1 MEGTLHTLDDTM
13 HDTMSDAHLVD
24 NHIMD
29 GTEPIVEEEVLS
41 VDVELAKQKEIFKD
55 FSTEFQRL
63 QLSPGGPL
71 GEYFEAVQALA
82 QWLIRQSSR
91 FPDFPLTDSKPD
103 QDALSSI
110 NDILAR
116 LHAEIITQ
124 KSEHAKTSNVK
135 LREFH
140 WVADIQ
146 KKLDDVISQVKEVE
160 ATLDGVEESR
170 RRTHDDPANGQL
182 SDVIV
187 TGFISTSQLD
197 EWYTRVVEIE
207 ELLHNVDEKI
217 NDIHQLQV
225 QHRQYRIP
233 TELKQNI
240 DNTISTSV
248 NSLKSK
254 IAEIKTAIEYERKIC
269 RWFDEAKEIEKWIAD
284 TQSRTNQLEVPDFIN
299 KQEWTE
305 EEQNL
310 EVIVDERRKM
320 IDAITADVEQF
331 KQDRIDLLN
340 SKADDIIADTKDSSN
355 QDDQAVIDLITKQR
369 KNLDDKLAK
378 LTDYIT
384 LILSQTTVER
394 YTGLLKNLNDLQKM
408 RLHMQSVRK
417 LIAQQNDAE
426 LVTGDVKEVEV
437 EITNYQPE
445 LPTDDSALSKAVRQ
459 RHSKLLI
466 TIQNIRVAVE
476 ENKLQMAAYLS
487 PSSPSSPTSAGSDFD
502 RLSSEIQER
511 LESFSIRLVPPPVY
525 MLETDS
531 ENDEPERV
539 HGLTCNDDHVEEL
552 TERYGSIESELVS
565 FERSIWVEFWLNSE
579 RAKRVR
585 GTEVK
590 ERINEL
596 ETKFAEVK
604 GFMELRKSDLV
615 RIKEGREFAKKA
627 HAIQDQFDIVK
638 GKMRRGDVET
648 TTDASIQELD
658 NHMSEA
664 QTLLDGLCI
673 AHTPMMA
680 EDFDDSSF
688 RESFEKI
695 ISEQQLVQDWIEE
708 VRIWF
713 REAER
718 IRIWIEQRIDVL
730 ENVPQVDVYQEGPAP
745 VTEEQ
750 VNTWQKEYEE
760 LEHDV
765 EKFDAEDMSRLRDHV
780 KNIMSSDKNTSNTMS
795 PADTMTISITLKT
808 LAFLDQLF
816 NMLKRRA
823 NELDCL
829 ALRVQWEQEYEEAM
843 KQWEGFITE
852 INDFI
857 KQRSRWKA
865 PTSTRADG
873 FYEAILQPS
882 YKENSAEAQ
891 TFGTRIS
898 KFKDSVI
905 AEAGRV
911 FDELVDVSA
920 TELPEHLLVRQEN
933 LEDRD
938 YEYLTL
944 YHTFAKNIVAQKKK
958 VLDYVSDAEAA
969 HLEGCRLRDDLIK
982 EESNPR
988 ASMENKYVAR
998 VKALNDKINN
1008 AWQTKG
1014 STVIYPTHPR
1024 HEESENAEVQEGVEK
1039 YYKCLQG
1046 LTSEVEE
1053 ALKAYQCAL
1062 RLFKTAEECKKEAAR
1077 LEKWIADKHKFLNKR
1092 KSDMLAK
1099 KTFTKE
1105 DVEKFFAD
1113 NTELTSNV
1121 ADFESKDLRD
1131 LLEKVAALVAEVRTI
1146 GTKCVNTDELENM
1159 MHTLEGRLAGLHEH
1173 IETDAEVLRK
1183 KMVESYMN
1191 QATEITSWIEPR
1203 LQTLLSIANDDTLGE
1218 QTEKRL
1224 RELISE
1230 VDRIETARQGY
1241 QAVTARQKELDDL
1254 WEALKNAVP
1263 EARQVLEQALLFVD
1277 VKEKANEILKKIAD
1291 LGKVI
1296 ENTDVKDMDHATT
1309 RDWHIKIKDIEE
1321 IEFFRLVRLYTNVIE
1336 SLREKPTKIT
1346 DKESSVL
1353 KSKLDQI
1360 SEAILGIKKL
1370 IGKKS
1375 DDFEAYQSSQVAYA
1389 HKVRIDDL
1397 QRWIEQTITNFADAT
1412 QYGLMVGKN
1421 EDQNNNNFQSLSLLF
1436 EEFTNELPERMNEL
1450 ESIKAEFQDISARGD
1465 IRELQDIIKWH
1476 DQLGTSWDRLELATS
1491 EMKGLVDKV
1500 KSWYDCHGSIYRVE
1514 TDIVNGLRQR
1524 IDKLGSTGYDE
1535 LAAEVNEL
1543 DDKIKEGYS
1552 RLEKAKVASHKI
1564 PEKPGEPL
1572 DAQNKLNFKDHH
1584 DDMTKRLDALSA
1596 ALKVALT
1603 AAHNASALAAFHAEA
1618 DRIISDCLE
1627 GTAIVKTR
1635 HDDLEISGY
1644 YALEVNALEKVLRGS
1659 IDGYTESEQKL
1670 RGLDDQ
1676 VNGSFKTEADSLI
1689 EQNPTIN
1696 KERILSIYNRVSDTL
1711 KGFSDAVA
1719 LERREL
1725 ELVRRLYAHAKAAR
1739 DIKAWIQGCKRAVLD
1754 IQVDVTD
1761 QELEIADLEEKVARF
1776 QPTVDTFVEMA
1787 RNALVPE
1794 ADSADIDVPQPEESN
1809 PKIKDA
1815 VQQRTDRV
1823 LDDWNALKDLL
1834 TTVRKSLNASRENQ
1848 EVSRAIK
1855 DILMAIG
1862 QVKERVLNIESYITG
1877 ETVIRLPTKED
1888 IDNGE
1893 RELDEIQAE
1902 IDHIL
1907 QPRIEALDEM
1917 LSNLTENATG
1927 YLQQRAGIAEA
1938 LTNLANIIDS
1948 KRNQLREANRL
1959 SIFGTKA
1966 DEMEAMISSLL
1977 EVIDAAS
1984 TATDN
1989 NLAALPKTEL
1999 QTRLI
2004 ELETKYQYYE
2014 PKISQELENIRIMAE
2029 AIKDDWRVEERLG
2042 TLTEQWAELKALA
2055 NTKKDELKRLLS
2067 GQKRAAQPSTRQR
2080 RAASNPSSG
2089 TAPSNS
2095 PVRTVTTRPS
2105 SRLTPRSS
2113 TSSLRTARSPSPASS
2128 RLTKRSVVS
2137 PNGSPSRHNVNYRS
2151 RLASPS
2157 STPRQTPSPTPGAP
2171 GTPRRPPIR
2180 LLPHSINNYVPDP
2193 NDQLDVEVARIVNAC
2208 PVKIKV
2214 SMVERESGKY
2224 MFGEVEPKLCYCRIL
2239 RSRMVMVR
2247 VGGGWAELSK
2257 FLVEHANLEQKYIP
2271 KARSFVGP
2279 NEIEPSSKAA
2289 DGARFHEAYI
2299 SLEPTGPRLREGET
2313 SSSPVAL
2320 KSSIAKRNVSSL
2332 DKYSKRFGRPS
2343 GSGSGYKRVD

>member
-1 MEGTLHTLDDTM
+1 MESTLHTLDDAM

-29 GTEPIVEEEVLS
+29 GAEHIVEEEVLS

-55 FSTEFQRL
+55 FATELQRL

-71 GEYFEAVQALA
+71 GVYFEAVQALA
-82 QWLIRQSSR
+82 QWLTRQSSR

-110 NDILAR
+110 NDTLAR
-116 LHAEIITQ
+116 LHADIITQ
-124 KSEHAKTSNVK
+124 KSEHAK
-135 LREFH
+135 
-140 WVADIQ
+140 
-146 KKLDDVISQVKEVE
+146 VKEVE

-170 RRTHDDPANGQL
+170 RRTHDDPVNGQL

-187 TGFISTSQLD
+187 TGFVSTSQLD
-197 EWYTRVVEIE
+197 EWYTKVVEIE
-207 ELLHNVDEKI
+207 ELLHHVDEKI
-217 NDIHQLQV
+217 NEIHQLQV
-225 QHRQYRIP
+225 QHKQYRIP
-233 TELKQNI
+233 TELKQKI
-240 DNTISTSV
+240 DDIISTS
-248 NSLKSK
+248 
-254 IAEIKTAIEYERKIC
+254 
-269 RWFDEAKEIEKWIAD
+269 AKETEKWIAD
-284 TQSRTNQLEVPDFIN
+284 TQNRTNQLEIPDFIN
-299 KQEWTE
+299 KQEWVE

-320 IDAITADVEQF
+320 IEAITADIEQF
-331 KQDRIDLLN
+331 KQDGIDALN
-340 SKADDIIADTKDSSN
+340 KKADDIIADTKDSSN

-384 LILSQTTVER
+384 LMLSQTTVER
-394 YTGLLKNLNDLQKM
+394 YTELLKNLNDLQKM

-426 LVTGDVKEVEV
+426 LVTEDVKIVEV

-459 RHSKLLI
+459 RHAKLLV

-476 ENKLQMAAYLS
+476 ENRLQMAAYLS

-511 LESFSIRLVPPPVY
+511 LESFSIRLLPPPVY

-585 GTEVK
+585 GAEVK
-590 ERINEL
+590 ERINEV

-604 GFMELRKSDLV
+604 GLMELRKSDLA
-615 RIKEGREFAKKA
+615 RIKEGREFAKKV

-664 QTLLDGLCI
+664 QSLLDGLCI

-680 EDFDDSSF
+680 ESFDDSSF
-688 RESFEKI
+688 REAFEKI

-713 REAER
+713 KEAER

-730 ENVPQVDVYQEGPAP
+730 ENVPQVDVFQEGPAP

-765 EKFDAEDMSRLRDHV
+765 ENFDAEDMSRLRDHV
-780 KNIMSSDKNTSNTMS
+780 KNIMSSDKTASNTMS

-829 ALRVQWEQEYEEAM
+829 ALRVQWEQEYEKAM
-843 KQWEGFITE
+843 KQWGDFITE
-852 INDFI
+852 IHDFI

-865 PTSTRADG
+865 PTATRADG
-873 FYEAILQPS
+873 FYEAIGQPS
-882 YKENSAEAQ
+882 YKENSTEAH
-891 TFGTRIS
+891 TFGTRIT

-905 AEAGRV
+905 AEAGRI
-911 FDELVDVSA
+911 FDELVEVSL

-938 YEYLTL
+938 YEHLTL
-944 YHTFAKNIVAQKKK
+944 YHTFAKNIVAQKKQ
-958 VLDYVSDAEAA
+958 VFDYVSDAEAA
-969 HLEGCRLRDDLIK
+969 HVEGCRLRDELIK

-998 VKALNDKINN
+998 VKALNDKINK

-1014 STVIYPTHPR
+1014 STVIYPTHAR

-1039 YYKCLQG
+1039 YYKCLQS
-1046 LTSEVEE
+1046 LTSEVDE
-1053 ALKAYQCAL
+1053 ALQAYQCAL
-1062 RLFKTAEECKKEAAR
+1062 RLTKTAEECKKEAAR

-1173 IETDAEVLRK
+1173 IETDAEILRK

-1203 LQTLLSIANDDTLGE
+1203 LQTLLGIANDDTLGE

-1241 QAVTARQKELDDL
+1241 RTFELTKDLSVGLAQEMTPLEREGDDGEVDIVKADVEAITARQKELDDL

-1277 VKEKANEILKKIAD
+1277 VKEKANDLLQKIAD
-1291 LGKVI
+1291 LGKEI
-1296 ENTDVKDMDHATT
+1296 ENTNVRDMDHSTT

-1353 KSKLDQI
+1353 KNKLDQI

-1375 DDFEAYQSSQVAYA
+1375 DDFEAYQSAQIANA
-1389 HKVRIDDL
+1389 HKARIDDL

-1436 EEFTNELPERMNEL
+1436 EQFTNELPERMNEL

-1465 IRELQDIIKWH
+1465 IRELQDIIEWH
-1476 DQLGTSWDRLELATS
+1476 DQLGTSWDGLELATS

-1500 KSWYDCHGSIYRVE
+1500 KSWYDCHGSIYSVE
-1514 TDIVNGLRQR
+1514 TDIVNGLQQR
-1524 IDKLGSTGYDE
+1524 IDKLGTTGYDE

-1543 DDKIKEGYS
+1543 DIKIKEGYS
-1552 RLEKAKVASHKI
+1552 RLEEARVASHEI

-1584 DDMTKRLDALSA
+1584 EDMTKRLDALSA

-1618 DRIISDCLE
+1618 DRIMSDCLE
-1627 GTAIVKTR
+1627 GTAIVRTR

-1644 YALEVNALEKVLRGS
+1644 YALEVDDIEKVYRRS
-1659 IDGYTESEQKL
+1659 IEGYTESEQKL
-1670 RGLDDQ
+1670 SGLDDQ
-1676 VNGSFKTEADSLI
+1676 VNGSFKQEADTLI

-1754 IQVDVTD
+1754 VQVDVTD

-1776 QPTVDTFVEMA
+1776 QPTVDAFVEMA
-1787 RNALVPE
+1787 RKVLVPE
-1794 ADSADIDVPQPEESN
+1794 ADSAEIDVPQPEESN

-1834 TTVRKSLNASRENQ
+1834 TTVRKSLNASKENQ

-1855 DILMAIG
+1855 EILTAIG
-1862 QVKERVLNIESYITG
+1862 QVKERVLNIESYTG
-1877 ETVIRLPTKED
+1877 DSVLRLPTKED
-1888 IDNGE
+1888 LDNGE

-1902 IDHIL
+1902 VDHIL
-1907 QPRIEALDEM
+1907 LPRIEALDEM

-1927 YLQQRAGIAEA
+1927 YLQQRAGIAES
-1938 LTNLANIIDS
+1938 LTGLANCIDN
-1948 KRNQLREANRL
+1948 KRNLLREATRL
-1959 SIFGTKA
+1959 AIFGTKA

-1977 EVIDAAS
+1977 EVIDMAT
-1984 TATDN
+1984 TADDD
-1989 NLAALPKTEL
+1989 LATLPPTEL
-1999 QTRLI
+1999 KSRLI
-2004 ELETKYQYYE
+2004 ELDTKYQYYE

-2029 AIKDDWRVEERLG
+2029 GIKDDWRVEERLG
-2042 TLTEQWAELKALA
+2042 ALTEQWAELKALA
-2055 NTKKDELKRLLS
+2055 NTKKDELKRLLN
-2067 GQKRAAQPSTRQR
+2067 GQKRALQPPTRQR
-2080 RAASNPSSG
+2080 RAASNPSSSG
-2089 TAPSNS
+2089 TTPTNS
-2095 PVRTVTTRPS
+2095 SVRTVTARPS
-2105 SRLTPRSS
+2105 SRSSALTPRSS

-2128 RLTKRSVVS
+2128 RVTKRSVVS
-2137 PNGSPSRHNVNYRS
+2137 PTGSPRPVNSYRRAGS

-2157 STPRQTPSPTPGAP
+2157 STPRQTPSPTPGAS
-2171 GTPRRPPIR
+2171 RRPPIR
-2180 LLPHSINNYVPDP
+2180 LLPHSVNNYVPDP

-2214 SMVERESGKY
+2214 SMVEKESGKY

-2279 NEIEPSSKAA
+2279 NEIESSSKAT
-2289 DGARFHEAYI
+2289 DGARFHEAYL
-2299 SLEPTGPRLREGET
+2299 SFEQKGPRLREGET
-2313 SSSPVAL
+2313 SSSSMAL
-2320 KSSIAKRNVSSL
+2320 KIPTAKRNVSS
-2332 DKYSKRFGRPS
+2332 RFGQPS
-2343 GSGSGYKRVD
+2343 GSGSGIGK